1 MTGLLTAL
9 AGVFGI
15 GEAYVK
21 GRQEIKLREAQA
33 ESEVRIARMQ
43 NAASWETIVAQRSS
57 RFLRWCCAAHL
68 FAGLDFT
75 IYLAV
80 TKSPNPDVIF
90 EAFGLLPEWYAG
102 LLATMFA
109 WAFASEPVK
118 AAGGR
123 LVDAWGKARPNKKSS

>member
-1 MTGLLTAL
+1 MIPGLLTAL
-9 AGVFGI
+9 SSLFGI
-15 GEAYVK
+15 GEAYVRGK
-21 GRQEIKLREAQA
+21 QEIKLREAQA
-33 ESEVRIARMQ
+33 ESEVRIQRMS
-43 NAASWETIVAQRSS
+43 NAASWEEIVAQRSS
-57 RFLRWCCAAHL
+57 RFLRWCCALHL

-80 TKSPNPDVIF
+80 TKSPDPDVIF

-123 LVDAWGKARPNKKSS
+123 LVEAWGQRKKTSQN